1 MMISVDKRRN
11 EILAIASIIML
22 IAAAFNIIWLVVA
35 LTQIIDI
42 KVLLRNNWVITP
54 FPYLIL
60 NVGFGGN
67 MLLSSILAIVFILGM
82 IFSII
87 GGIFALRRYGWGL
100 ALIGSL
106 GSIVCLPLL
115 GVVAIIFIASSK
127 RQFVKVGN

>member
-42 KVLLRNNWVITP
+42 KVLLRNSWVITP

-60 NVGFGGN
+60 DVGFGGN

-87 GGIFALRRYGWGL
+87 GGIFALRRHGWGL